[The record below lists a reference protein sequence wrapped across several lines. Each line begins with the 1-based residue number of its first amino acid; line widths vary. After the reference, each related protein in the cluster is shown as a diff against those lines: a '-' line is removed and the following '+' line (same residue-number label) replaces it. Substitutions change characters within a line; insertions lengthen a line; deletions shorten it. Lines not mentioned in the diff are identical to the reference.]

1 MFAARRRM
9 IRARQKH
16 HQGGPAIEVDAA
28 FEHQAV
34 RAIGGERGIGLRR
47 QQARQDHARAGRE
60 QAPHRRGQPLE
71 RRQEN
76 IGEHEIITAA
86 RPHARRRHAVRLH
99 HRDPRRH
106 AVVPHVAPGDAHH
119 RRVDVARQNR
129 PAPYLRGC
137 HGQHAR
143 AGAEI
148 QGGARRGASA
158 LGQRIERQQ
167 AAARG
172 AVMAGAEGERGLH
185 FHANGVGRHAGA
197 VVLAVHHEAAGGDR
211 LQALEAGLDPVAR
224 AHAGRPHRARRAR
237 ACNCCDEPAQARHV
251 GPPREVQFHRPAA
264 VRLDEHRDRRIVGKT
279 VLDRGHETPGGCL
292 VGGDPGKVGLV
303 NRLTRHDLFAR
314 SRAVVAGALAVLL
327 AASGAVAQNYPAR
340 RITLVVPYTAGS
352 GFDSVGRTVAQKF
365 SERFGQPVIV
375 DNRSGASATLGT
387 DMVANAPPDGHMLL
401 LTGTPLTLAPSLSKA
416 ARFDPVTDFTPL
428 GNVATSG
435 LALTVTESFPVTT
448 LQEFLA
454 DVRAN
459 PGKLN
464 YSSPGSGTL
473 QHLGMELFK
482 QQLGLDV
489 VHVPYRGA
497 ATAITD
503 LITGQVQFTLL
514 PVHTARPLV
523 ASGKLRM
530 LAVAAQKRSPFAP
543 EVPTLAELG
552 YPGIDLELWYGF
564 FAPANFPEPIANL
577 WEGELAA
584 ISAMPDVRESF
595 ERQGLA
601 PVYWDAVTTAARVK
615 TEVVRWRG
623 VVERA
628 GIKAE

>member
-1 MFAARRRM
+1 MNR
-9 IRARQKH
+9 H
-16 HQGGPAIEVDAA
+16 
-28 FEHQAV
+28 
-34 RAIGGERGIGLRR
+34 
-47 QQARQDHARAGRE
+47 GR
-60 QAPHRRGQPLE
+60 
-71 RRQEN
+71 
-76 IGEHEIITAA
+76 
-86 RPHARRRHAVRLH
+86 
-99 HRDPRRH
+99 
-106 AVVPHVAPGDAHH
+106 
-119 RRVDVARQNR
+119 
-129 PAPYLRGC
+129 
-137 HGQHAR
+137 
-143 AGAEI
+143 
-148 QGGARRGASA
+148 
-158 LGQRIERQQ
+158 
-167 AAARG
+167 
-172 AVMAGAEGERGLH
+172 
-185 FHANGVGRHAGA
+185 
-197 VVLAVHHEAAGGDR
+197 
-211 LQALEAGLDPVAR
+211 
-224 AHAGRPHRARRAR
+224 
-237 ACNCCDEPAQARHV
+237 
-251 GPPREVQFHRPAA
+251 
-264 VRLDEHRDRRIVGKT
+264 
-279 VLDRGHETPGGCL
+279 
-292 VGGDPGKVGLV
+292 
-303 NRLTRHDLFAR
+303 FAR
-314 SRAVVAGALAVLL
+314 SLVGFAVVAASAILALLL
-327 AASGAVAQNYPAR
+327 AASGAAAQTYPAR

-387 DMVANAPPDGHMLL
+387 DMVANAPPDGYTLL
-401 LTGTPLTLAPSLSKA
+401 LTGTPLTLTPSLSKA

-497 ATAITD
+497 ASAITD
-503 LITGQVQFTLL
+503 LITGQVQFTFL

-564 FAPANFPEPIANL
+564 FAPANLPEPIARL